1 MAFLTTNGR
10 PRASGRGFTLVELLV
25 VLAIVATL
33 LTLAAPQY
41 FGTVDRAK
49 DTVLKE
55 NLAVMR
61 DAIDKFYGDT
71 GKYPESLK
79 ALVDKR
85 YLRAVPPD
93 PLTEK
98 KDSWVEIRSTTPG
111 VDGIVDVQSGA
122 SGKDGDG
129 VEYKDY

>member
-1 MAFLTTNGR
+1 MAF
-10 PRASGRGFTLVELLV
+10 PIASGSAPARRRGFTLVELLV

-49 DTVLKE
+49 ETVLKE

-71 GKYPESLK
+71 GKYPDSLK
-79 ALVDKR
+79 TLVEKR
-85 YLRAVPPD
+85 YLRAIPAD

-98 KDSWVEIRSTTPG
+98 KDGWVEIRATTPG
-111 VDGIVDVQSGA
+111 VNGIVDVQSGA
-122 SGKDGDG
+122 PGKDGDG
-129 VEYKDY
+129 VEFKDY

>member
-1 MAFLTTNGR
+1 MAFHTVAGR
-10 PRASGRGFTLVELLV
+10 APQRARGFTLVELLV

-41 FGTVDRAK
+41 FGSVDRAK

-61 DAIDKFYGDT
+61 DAIDKCYGDT

-79 ALVDKR
+79 ALVAKR
-85 YLRAVPPD
+85 YLRAIPVD

-98 KDSWVEIRSTTPG
+98 RESWVEIASTTAG
-111 VDGIVDVQSGA
+111 VSGIVDVQSGA
-122 SGKDGDG
+122 PGKDGDG
-129 VEYKDY
+129 IAYKDY

>member
-1 MAFLTTNGR
+1 MAYPSSNGKR
-10 PRASGRGFTLVELLV
+10 RWRGFTLVELLV

-61 DAIDKFYGDT
+61 EAIDKYYGDT
-71 GKYPESLK
+71 GKYPESL
-79 ALVDKR
+79 AMLVDKR
-85 YLRAVPPD
+85 YLRAVPLD

-98 KDSWVEIRSTTPG
+98 KDSWVEVRATAPG
-111 VDGIVDVQSGA
+111 ASGIVDVQSGA

-129 VEYKDY
+129 VAYKDY